1 MTFRLPP
8 EMRAECVHVVGEFNA
23 WSSVGHPM
31 LRDHEGMVA
40 EVELERGRHCRF
52 RYLLD
57 GER

>member
-1 MTFRLPP
+1 LPP